1 MSTGLVAVAH
11 LADLLS
17 LPQAQRDALFALG
30 EQELAAGKLAEAVE
44 TLQVAAH
51 LDPLDPTRW
60 TRLADALRASG
71 RTKEADL
78 YTHYALELA
87 K

>member
-1 MSTGLVAVAH
+1 MSAGLVAVAH
-11 LADLLS
+11 LADLLH

-30 EQELAAGKLAEAVE
+30 EQELAAGKHAEAIE
-44 TLQVAAH
+44 TLSVAAH
-51 LDPLDPTRW
+51 LDPLNPTRW
-60 TRLADALRASG
+60 TRLADALRAGG

-78 YTHYALELA
+78 YTHYALEIA

>member
-1 MSTGLVAVAH
+1 MSVGLAAVAH

-17 LPQAQRDALFALG
+17 LPQAQRDAIFALG
-30 EQELAAGKLAEAVE
+30 EQELAAGKLTEAIE

-51 LDPLDPTRW
+51 LDPLDPARW
-60 TRLADALRASG
+60 SRLGDALRAGG
-71 RTKEADL
+71 RSKEADL